1 MVNSSFLYFC
11 QLLSVVLSV
20 AFRISCTLANGM
32 YKRKVPVPED
42 SPLPKHLVG
51 TDLLVGLYSC
61 WCNGRSNS
69 QSIS

>member
-32 YKRKVPVPED
+32 YKWKVPVPED
-42 SPLPKHLVG
+42 SPYPN
-51 TDLLVGLYSC
+51 TWS
-61 WCNGRSNS
+61 GRTFW
-69 QSIS
+69 